1 MSQQGRPTQPG
12 EATPMRRRTFTG
24 NRALDME
31 EALIFESGR
40 LDATGVD
47 IDEPEPFAD
56 RLGEHARVAPIGLP
70 GLTEPETIRH
80 YLEHNIHYILDAP
93 CERSIVAF
101 RRLAGHI
108 GVLDPLPQLPFLT
121 VE

>member
-1 MSQQGRPTQPG
+1 MNQQGRPTQPG
-12 EATPMRRRTFTG
+12 EATPIARRTFTG
-24 NRALDME
+24 NRALEME

-47 IDEPEPFAD
+47 IDAPEPFAD

-80 YLEHNIHYILDAP
+80 YVGCRATIIRSTPGSTRSAP
-93 CERSIVAF
+93 AR
-101 RRLAGHI
+101 
-108 GVLDPLPQLPFLT
+108 
-121 VE
+121 